1 MEAVMNSYACHMLDK
16 MFLRGKKVKMKIKKR
31 ILGVCDSE
39 KRVNMKRMKSGN
51 CQLIYVHQ
59 MLNRKWLLGFK
70 KKKTGKM
77 RVEIDEKSIEDTHGL
92 MKAGLVRGDNGVK
105 RQLVT
110 GKKLKFK
117 YKRHNRNKKSRDVL
131 LGNHKSFSGNPNL
144 EQTLSR
150 KIDGDKI
157 SYLRS
162 DKRHQLYGIV
172 RSCVK
177 LLFVDKRKTTKP
189 NSPELEF
196 KHELEFAHLIRRLG
210 RILKKLEEWSKQMLK
225 QEQKKQRKRLKLQGL
240 AMLIETMREK
250 TKTTHQRLGCG
261 SKAKKDYRKV
271 SQGKSNSLYS
281 LLHTKRDFTIQSSWR
296 MKGYK
301 LVKCFCVLVDEL
313 LDGNGDGP
321 KSTVEYGIKFS
332 LGSIELKKLLMEWEK
347 HKAGDKY
354 KKKHTARNKVSFSE
368 KYVVNLV
375 NLMRKQFLTSGK
387 RAKFRQKVMSN
398 GLGCLEM
405 MSPPRMTAGKKA
417 SSKSLCGFVFLLHI
431 LENQIME
438 SASPPGDA
446 EHNDPEAVHEN
457 SNKRS
462 SGQN

>member
-39 KRVNMKRMKSGN
+39 KSVNMKRMKSGN

-59 MLNRKWLLGFK
+59 MLNRKWLIGFK

-162 DKRHQLYGIV
+162 DKRHQLYDIV

-225 QEQKKQRKRLKLQGL
+225 QEQNKLRKRLKLQGL

-250 TKTTHQRLGCG
+250 TKTTHQPLGCGKLLLLATIIWATVLLGWKKERVKKQYCLWKGTRFRGELMKG
-261 SKAKKDYRKV
+261 SKAKKDYTKV

-281 LLHTKRDFTIQSSWR
+281 LLHTKRDFTIQSS
-296 MKGYK
+296 
-301 LVKCFCVLVDEL
+301 
-313 LDGNGDGP
+313 
-321 KSTVEYGIKFS
+321 
-332 LGSIELKKLLMEWEK
+332 
-347 HKAGDKY
+347 
-354 KKKHTARNKVSFSE
+354 
-368 KYVVNLV
+368 
-375 NLMRKQFLTSGK
+375 
-387 RAKFRQKVMSN
+387 
-398 GLGCLEM
+398 
-405 MSPPRMTAGKKA
+405 
-417 SSKSLCGFVFLLHI
+417 
-431 LENQIME
+431 
-438 SASPPGDA
+438 
-446 EHNDPEAVHEN
+446 
-457 SNKRS
+457 
-462 SGQN
+462 